1 MSSMSPRASRSLRFS
16 EIVMLTFVGVA
27 CSVLYMAWWQPYEV
41 VSAVHPALGEA
52 VYGIWYIASI
62 LAAYIIQKPWVA
74 FWAEL
79 VAASGELVLGSPDA
93 LRVLAYGGLQGL
105 GAEAALAL
113 FRYRRFDAPVLA
125 LAGVL
130 AALASIPLDAAF
142 GYLTLTPGTLATALT
157 VRLLSGAVLAGL
169 AGKAIVDGLVR
180 TGVLN
185 AYAVVRRRRDSDA
198 SMAG

>member
-1 MSSMSPRASRSLRFS
+1 MSVISPRPSRSLRFS
-16 EIVMLTFVGVA
+16 EIVMLAFVGVA
-27 CSVLYMAWWQPYEV
+27 CSALYMVWWQPYEM

-52 VYGIWYIASI
+52 VTGIWYIASI
-62 LAAYIIQKPWVA
+62 VAAYIIQKPWVA

-79 VAASGELVLGSPDA
+79 LAAAGELLLGGPGVLQ
-93 LRVLAYGGLQGL
+93 LLAYGGLQGL
-105 GAEAALAL
+105 GAEAAFAL

-130 AALASIPLDAAF
+130 AALTSIPLDAAF
-142 GYLTLTPGTLATALT
+142 GYLTLTPGTLAIALT